1 MAATPFSLPFFLH
14 LLLLSLSSLSLHF
27 HPAIAITT
35 ADLQALKAIRNSLTD
50 LPFRRSSSVTPGFF
64 STWDFSSPDPCF
76 SFSGVVCDL
85 DRVTILSLGTG
96 RSDSP
101 GLAGSLPTAISDLSE
116 LTQLI
121 LFPGIVT
128 GPIPPQLGRLRNLR
142 VLSLTSNRLTGVIPN
157 TLSALL
163 HLHTLDL
170 SHNQLTGIIPPTLT
184 RLPELKILI
193 LSSNQLSGEI
203 PTDISSPLLHLDLKS
218 NKLNGSLP
226 VLPVSLRYM
235 SLSENSLWGPLHNGL
250 DSLSELVFLDLSVNR
265 FTGPIP
271 FSLFTRSS
279 LSSLFLQRNFL
290 SGEVPPP
297 PPDPTTTAVYGAGSI
312 VDLSHNNLTG
322 EMSAIFAGVETLFLN
337 NNRFTGSV
345 PAEYVKSVSSGS
357 TTTLYLQHNFIS
369 EFPLEPGTVLPDT
382 AALCLSYNCM
392 DPPVEVQSCPASAGA
407 PLSRPPWQCPLLK
420 SP

>member
-1 MAATPFSLPFFLH
+1 MAHIPFSLSLIL
-14 LLLLSLSSLSLHF
+14 LLLLSLSPLSLQF
-27 HPAIAITT
+27 QPTIAA
-35 ADLQALKAIRNSLTD
+35 ADLQALKVIRNTLTD
-50 LPFRRSSSVTPGFF
+50 LPLRRSPSGDPGFF
-64 STWDFSSPDPCF
+64 STWDFSSPDPCS
-76 SFSGVVCDL
+76 SFTGVVCNL
-85 DRVTILSLGTG
+85 GRVTILSLGTG

-142 VLSLTSNRLTGVIPN
+142 VLSLTNNRLTGAIPA

-163 HLHTLDL
+163 RLHTLDL
-170 SHNQLTGIIPPTLT
+170 SYNQLAGTIPPTLT
-184 RLPELKILI
+184 KLPELKILI

-203 PTDISSPLLHLDLKS
+203 PADMSSPLLHLDLKS

-226 VLPVSLRYM
+226 ALPSSLRYL
-235 SLSENSLWGPLHNGL
+235 SLSENSLWGPLRNGL

-265 FTGPIP
+265 FNGPIP
-271 FSLFTRSS
+271 FSLFSRPS

-297 PPDPTTTAVYGAGSI
+297 PDPTTAEMYGAGSI

-369 EFPLEPGTVLPDT
+369 GFPLEPGTVLPDT

-392 DPPVEVQSCPASAGA
+392 DPPVDAQSCPASAGA